1 MNYQHS
7 FVLAN
12 LCVRVCFGRIAFCRK
27 LVAGAGF
34 EPVRLTEYEPVEPP
48 LLHSR
53 IIKILEAKARF
64 ELASFCLQDR
74 RSFVR

>member
-1 MNYQHS
+1 M
-7 FVLAN
+7 F
-12 LCVRVCFGRIAFCRK
+12 REKG

-34 EPVRLTEYEPVEPP
+34 EPVRFTEYEPVEPP

-53 IIKILEAKARF
+53 CINSLEAKARF

-74 RSFVR
+74 RFVCR